1 MRENRDVHV
10 PCTLFREE
18 GLGGVTFEVGGIFR
32 QFYTLIT
39 VRLIVKYAQI
49 RKENQSWAWSAK
61 HNSSSFSRL
70 RLSIISCTEVQ

>member
-32 QFYTLIT
+32 QF
-39 VRLIVKYAQI
+39 
-49 RKENQSWAWSAK
+49 
-61 HNSSSFSRL
+61 
-70 RLSIISCTEVQ
+70 